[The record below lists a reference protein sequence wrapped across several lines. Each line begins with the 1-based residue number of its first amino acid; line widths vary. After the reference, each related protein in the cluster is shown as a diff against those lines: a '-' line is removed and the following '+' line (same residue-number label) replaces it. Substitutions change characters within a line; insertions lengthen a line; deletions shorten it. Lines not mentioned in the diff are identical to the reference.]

1 MKLVRR
7 ALALAIFAG
16 LFAVAYQFGK
26 NAEPVT
32 VTLFGW
38 TTPTAPAWLVL
49 ASAFGLG
56 LLVAS
61 LVWLFQVMRLSLLA
75 RRYRKEMI
83 SLESEV
89 HRLRNV
95 PLTAAGAEGRR
106 G

>member
-56 LLVAS
+56 LFVAS

-95 PLTAAGAEGRR
+95 PLTAGAEGRTAR
-106 G
+106 